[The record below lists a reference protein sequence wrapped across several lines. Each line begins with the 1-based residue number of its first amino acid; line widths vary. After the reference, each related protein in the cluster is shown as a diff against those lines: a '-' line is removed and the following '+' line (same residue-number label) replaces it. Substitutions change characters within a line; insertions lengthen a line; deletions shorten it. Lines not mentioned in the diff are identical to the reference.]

1 MVFPLSD
8 DNSDRQRVPWI
19 TWSLITANVLVF
31 VLFQQGGTND
41 SVTLAFF
48 QVPAEI
54 MSGQDIV
61 TEPSIREVEYEGQQ
75 YQISV
80 PGLRPTPIP
89 VYLTLLTGI
98 FLHGGWMHLL
108 GNMTYLYIF
117 GDNIEEKL
125 GKIKFLIFYFLTGLC
140 AALTQALLDTS
151 STIPMIGASG
161 AIAGILGG
169 YLVLYPK
176 ANIKVFFW
184 FIIFFK
190 VFRIRAFIVLGGWI
204 LIQFLSFS
212 GEEFNS
218 GGVAYGA
225 HIGGF
230 IAGAILIKLFCSQ
243 KLIPNKPNKGSVPN
257 AK

>member
-1 MVFPLSD
+1 M
-8 DNSDRQRVPWI
+8 
-19 TWSLITANVLVF
+19 
-31 VLFQQGGTND
+31 
-41 SVTLAFF
+41 
-48 QVPAEI
+48 
-54 MSGQDIV
+54 
-61 TEPSIREVEYEGQQ
+61 
-75 YQISV
+75 
-80 PGLRPTPIP
+80 
-89 VYLTLLTGI
+89 
-98 FLHGGWMHLL
+98 FLHGGWMHLI
-108 GNMTYLYIF
+108 GNMMYLYIF
-117 GDNIEEKL
+117 GDNIEEIL
-125 GKIKFLIFYFLTGLC
+125 GRVKFLLFYFITGII
-140 AALTQALLDTS
+140 AALTQALLDPS

-204 LIQFLSFS
+204 LIQLFSFS
-212 GEEFNS
+212 GDGFNT

-230 IAGAILIKLFCSQ
+230 VAGAILIKFFHRKKSHI
-243 KLIPNKPNKGSVPN
+243 KKSFKGSVPN

>member
-1 MVFPLSD
+1 MFFFPFADENPTNKIPILNWLIIFICSITFLKYIFEHNYVQEQLFISFGMIPAILFGYSELST
-8 DNSDRQRVPWI
+8 QLKVIPAYI
-19 TWSLITANVLVF
+19 TIIT
-31 VLFQQGGTND
+31 
-41 SVTLAFF
+41 S
-48 QVPAEI
+48 
-54 MSGQDIV
+54 M
-61 TEPSIREVEYEGQQ
+61 
-75 YQISV
+75 
-80 PGLRPTPIP
+80 
-89 VYLTLLTGI
+89 
-98 FLHGGWMHLL
+98 FLHGGWMHLI
-108 GNMTYLYIF
+108 GNMMYLYIF
-117 GDNIEEKL
+117 GDNIEEIL
-125 GKIKFLIFYFLTGLC
+125 GRVKFLLFYFITGII
-140 AALTQALLDTS
+140 AALTQALLDPS

-204 LIQFLSFS
+204 LIQLFSFS
-212 GEEFNS
+212 GEGFNS

-230 IAGAILIKLFCSQ
+230 VAGVILIKFFYKKKSPV
-243 KLIPNKPNKGSVPN
+243 KRPFKGSVPN